1 MYISAHK
8 EADVRTLKMFP
19 RTIITLSKHTKEKE
33 EGREADEKFRYL
45 NESIWHQGIKKFKKH
60 VF

>member
-1 MYISAHK
+1 MLTFYK

-19 RTIITLSKHTKEKE
+19 QTSIILSKYTKEKE

-45 NESIWHQGIKKFKKH
+45 NESIWHQGIQKFKKH